1 MTFQRTIQIVSRMLF
16 FLLLAGAAFRF
27 AGWLPHD
34 LFLGLDPAAA
44 FLTGISPRIWLAGER
59 DRKCLLCDEV
69 CPYDAIVLKRVPE
82 VKVPVPFVIENRCSG
97 CGFCEHHCPVEAL
110 PAIVVEPMEALRLA
124 HGSYRQKGRS
134 IGLALELGRQGP
146 RMENGQTP
154 LPMNE
159 GDTGSGLPP
168 GFSE

>member
-1 MTFQRTIQIVSRMLF
+1 MAWVL
-16 FLLLAGAAFRF
+16 
-27 AGWLPHD
+27 
-34 LFLGLDPAAA
+34 
-44 FLTGISPRIWLAGER
+44 
-59 DRKCLLCDEV
+59 DRKCLGCDEV

-124 HGSYRQKGRS
+124 DGSYRQKGRS
-134 IGLALELGRQGP
+134 IGLALELRRKGSRI
-146 RMENGQTP
+146 EIGQTP
-154 LPMNE
+154 LPLNE
-159 GDTGSGLPP
+159 GNTGSELPP